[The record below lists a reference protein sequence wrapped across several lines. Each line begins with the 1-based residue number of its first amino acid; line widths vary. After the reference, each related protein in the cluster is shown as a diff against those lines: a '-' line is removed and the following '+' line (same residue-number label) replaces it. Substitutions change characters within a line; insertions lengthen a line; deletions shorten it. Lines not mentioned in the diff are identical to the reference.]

1 MNYLIIIIGL
11 PIILAVGIAIGLVQQ
26 QDARGISIRVLGH
39 DANGANGGNAN
50 GANGTGANG
59 ANGTSAN
66 GANGIST
73 HGANGINGDACGNS
87 GGFVN

>member
-1 MNYLIIIIGL
+1 MNYLTIIIGL
-11 PIILAVGIAIGLVQQ
+11 PIMLAVGIAIGLVQQ
-26 QDARGISIRVLGH
+26 QDARGISISVPGH
-39 DANGANGGNAN
+39 DANGANG
-50 GANGTGANG
+50 TSANG

-73 HGANGINGDACGNS
+73 HGANGINGDAAANS